1 MLNIIRTDSTHK
13 DFINLVKHLDAYLA
27 EKDGDEHAFYDQF
40 NKIDHLNNVI
50 LACDGELAVACGAIK
65 AFTQGVMEVK
75 RMYTNPDYR
84 GKQIASRVLN
94 ELESWA
100 KEMGNSKCI
109 LETGKRQVEAIAFY
123 QKNGYRQIEN
133 YGQYQNVENSMCF
146 EKMIG

>member
-40 NKIDHLNNVI
+40 NKIDHLNNFI

-65 AFTQGVMEVK
+65 AFAQGVMEVK

-109 LETGKRQVEAIAFY
+109 LETGIRQVEAIALY
-123 QKNGYRQIEN
+123 QKNGYRRIEN
-133 YGQYQNVENSMCF
+133 YGQYQNVENSICF